1 MLLVVFACLYIYPL
15 HFLFVKCMLSWS
27 FSTAYPEHNHHV
39 KPCRY
44 AGELRS
50 ILHYSPVVRPSS
62 SCTLCQYTTD
72 TLYQYTIFGVP
83 LSSSLLCSGKA
94 LVVCSSFLEIYLP
107 LLKHLCYVCGRRR
120 RNQVDM
126 QGHIHLLR
134 QVHILEKAILHHLQQ
149 DMQQPLLIQKFL
161 QGPL

>member
-1 MLLVVFACLYIYPL
+1 MQVCWRTEVDFALFTSGEAFKFLYTLSIYNRYT
-15 HFLFVKCMLSWS
+15 LSIYYLWG
-27 FSTAYPEHNHHV
+27 P
-39 KPCRY
+39 
-44 AGELRS
+44 
-50 ILHYSPVVRPSS
+50 
-62 SCTLCQYTTD
+62 
-72 TLYQYTIFGVP
+72 
-83 LSSSLLCSGKA
+83 SLLHCSGKA

-149 DMQQPLLIQKFL
+149 DMQQPLLIQEFL